1 VAEQQQLQQEHRLGW
16 LNPSV
21 GQHQGCPQAQA
32 GGRAVPQQQQLRC
45 HAARS
50 HPCLPQAHFHRS
62 AASIEPSEAAA
73 AAVVAGPPLVVVC
86 DAQTM
91 PLPTRLLCEL
101 LPASQQLALVAL
113 QPLLRQL
120 DVPPWPWH
128 LCCLS

>member
-1 VAEQQQLQQEHRLGW
+1 MEQQQLQQEHRLGW

-21 GQHQGCPQAQA
+21 GQHQSCPEALA
-32 GGRAVPQQQQLRC
+32 GGRAVPQQQQQLRC
-45 HAARS
+45 HATRS
-50 HPCLPQAHFHRS
+50 RPCLLQAHFHRS
-62 AASIEPSEAAA
+62 AASIEPSEAAEA
-73 AAVVAGPPLVVVC
+73 VGLLLVVAC

-101 LPASQQLALVAL
+101 LPASQQLAPVAL

-120 DVPPWPWH
+120 DVPPWLWH